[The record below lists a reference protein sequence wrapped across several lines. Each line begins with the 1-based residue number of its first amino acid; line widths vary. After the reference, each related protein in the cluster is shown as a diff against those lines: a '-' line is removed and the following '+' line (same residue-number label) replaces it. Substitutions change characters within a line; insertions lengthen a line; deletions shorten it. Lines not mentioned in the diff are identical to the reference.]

1 MTIEL
6 GQTGAALLRA
16 RHRDALQRAPYAYIL
31 LLALNLPAR
40 HLAPQ
45 QGLSGNLPR
54 LALLPL
60 LTKSQG
66 QRPMILQQRADG
78 HRQQQHRHQCFCQAK
93 TLLILPAA
101 GSAPV

>member
-6 GQTGAALLRA
+6 GQTGTALLWA
-16 RHRDALQRAPYAYIL
+16 RHRDALQHASYTHTL
-31 LLALNLPAR
+31 LLTLNLPAR
-40 HLAPQ
+40 HPAPQ
-45 QGLSGNLPR
+45 QRLSGNLPR

-66 QRPMILQQRADG
+66 QRPMVLQQRADG
-78 HRQQQHRHQCFCQAK
+78 HRQQQHRYQRFCQAK
-93 TLLILPAA
+93 ALLILPAT